1 MYNNF
6 HSSVD
11 GHLGGFHIL
20 AIVDSAAMNIGV
32 QLSYRIR
39 VFFRYMPRSGIA
51 GSHGSSIFS
60 LLRNLPI
67 VAVPIYIPT
76 SSAREFP
83 FLQAFSS
90 IYCL

>member
-1 MYNNF
+1 MYHIF

-20 AIVDSAAMNIGV
+20 TSVDSAAMNIGV
-32 QLSYRIR
+32 QISNR

-60 LLRNLPI
+60 FLRNLPI

-76 SSAREFP
+76 SAREFP